1 MKTTCNQNTEQEVNN
16 PPIRNSRLPPR
27 TNTMKWNKQN
37 KEKLCLLLRGAD
49 YDKLKGL
56 GIETTDTSSSG
67 KASRNH
73 VLIPIVVNK
82 SLLIRYYL
90 AKYHELAIGKIRA
103 KIKSD
108 FMIDV
113 SPALVATVKT
123 ASKGVPFATATGS
136 SNTGWSPFLM
146 GSGWAICL
154 KIPKDVAE
162 KFLVLGVP

>member
-1 MKTTCNQNTEQEVNN
+1 
-16 PPIRNSRLPPR
+16 
-27 TNTMKWNKQN
+27 MKWDKQN

-67 KASRNH
+67 KASRNQ
-73 VLIPIVVNK
+73 VLIPIVVNE
-82 SLLIRYYL
+82 SLLIRHYL
-90 AKYHELAIGKIRA
+90 AKHPELTIGKIRA

-113 SPALVATVKT
+113 KPALVATVK
-123 ASKGVPFATATGS
+123 ACLSPTATGF

-154 KIPKDVAE
+154 KIPKDIAE